1 MLGNFFGG
9 KDSAFS
15 RIFTK
20 VVLKVGSMQNESPLP
35 TGVRETG
42 GERETSKVFSRENK
56 NSFYT

>member
-20 VVLKVGSMQNESPLP
+20 VEFKEGSTQKESPLP

-42 GERETSKVFSRENK
+42 GKRENK
-56 NSFYT
+56 